1 MQLCT
6 LIWPNLGPTWWHP
19 KSIQNRFQDDVKTQL
34 TEKLIFATPPTRNA
48 HFCFPKGVPNRSKR
62 HSKTACYMHT
72 FSSSKKHP
80 PNFDFGLSWLPLGP
94 PKTPPRGLQGLFKT
108 TLGSILGHL
117 GSKSN
122 FFASLGVPPGQI
134 LSIFKQF

>member
-1 MQLCT
+1 MVLA
-6 LIWPNLGPTWWHP
+6 LEFW
-19 KSIQNRFQDDVKTQL
+19 
-34 TEKLIFATPPTRNA
+34 TPPFHFLTNA
-48 HFCFPKGVPNRSKR
+48 PANLLVLVAKLRVTPQLGLQRHLASKVAPKAPQGVPNGSKR

-94 PKTPPRGLQGLFKT
+94 PKTPPIGIQGLLKT

-117 GSKSN
+117 GCN
-122 FFASLGVPPGQI
+122 FNFLASLGVPPGPIFII
-134 LSIFKQF
+134 LY